1 MKAFGAFAIALSL
14 SAAMSAQEGSQSF
27 TSVLA
32 RKNILNHMDVGV
44 NVGTMGVGVDVAVP
58 VGDYVRVRAGYH
70 YMPRFTINSDFPVET
85 RSGSLS
91 QSDLKRYM
99 GKMSEVTTILEQNG
113 INLDNYSREKSLI
126 DKFSGVELKDKVSM
140 GMRPSMHQFK
150 LLVDVLPFKNNK
162 HWSLTT
168 GIFVG
173 PAQVGD
179 ACNKDQEMPL
189 LQAINA
195 YNELYVMSC
204 TWEMLGGGDV
214 YYRGRSLHDTFS
226 KMGVAGFPL
235 GTFARDVT
243 RVVTDENG
251 AEHTLVAAKGTKAIM
266 VPSADGTARA
276 EMEVS
281 KVRPYI
287 GFGYNTHLS
296 RNKRWRLNVD
306 AGVMFLCGAPK
317 VYVDNVYSID
327 ESLIDTGNE
336 VYDIVRP
343 NENHDYSVP
352 EDPVTNPMYIVDTP
366 LSHVDLIRDVK
377 GIPGKVG
384 DLVDVVS
391 KFKVYPNA
399 TVTFSY
405 RLY

>member
-1 MKAFGAFAIALSL
+1 MQKKLILLLLVFGHVCSDV
-14 SAAMSAQEGSQSF
+14 SAQDGRSF
-27 TSVLA
+27 ASKLA
-32 RKNILNHMDVGV
+32 EKNILNHMDVGL
-44 NVGTMGVGVDVAVP
+44 NVGTMGIGAEVAVP

-70 YMPRFTINSDFPVET
+70 YMPRFTINSNFSVET

-91 QSDLKRYM
+91 ESDLKRYM
-99 GKMSEVTTILEQNG
+99 GKMSQVANILEKNG
-113 INLDNYSREKSLI
+113 ISLDNYPREKVLI
-126 DKFSGVELKDKVSM
+126 DKFSDVELKDKVSM

-150 LLVDVLPFKNNK
+150 LLVDVLPFRNNK

-179 ACNKDQEMPL
+179 ACNMSSETQL

-195 YNELYVMSC
+195 YNDLYVMSC
-204 TWEMLGGGDV
+204 TWDLFGGGDV
-214 YYRGRSLHDTFS
+214 SYNGKSLHETFA

-235 GTFARDVT
+235 GTFSRDVT
-243 RVVTDENG
+243 SVVTDGNG
-251 AEHTLVAAKGTKAIM
+251 EEQTLVAKKGTKAIM
-266 VPSADGTARA
+266 VPSSDGSARA

-287 GFGYNTHLS
+287 GLGYNTHLS
-296 RNKRWRLNVD
+296 HNKRWLLNVD

-317 VYVDNVYSID
+317 VYVDNVYAVD
-327 ESLIDTGNE
+327 ETLIDFDNE

-343 NENHDYSVP
+343 NEDMSDYV
-352 EDPVTNPMYIVDTP
+352 VDSP
-366 LSHVDLIRDVK
+366 LQHVDLVHDLQ

-405 RLY
+405 RLF

>member
-1 MKAFGAFAIALSL
+1 
-14 SAAMSAQEGSQSF
+14 
-27 TSVLA
+27 
-32 RKNILNHMDVGV
+32 
-44 NVGTMGVGVDVAVP
+44 
-58 VGDYVRVRAGYH
+58 
-70 YMPRFTINSDFPVET
+70 
-85 RSGSLS
+85 
-91 QSDLKRYM
+91 
-99 GKMSEVTTILEQNG
+99 
-113 INLDNYSREKSLI
+113 
-126 DKFSGVELKDKVSM
+126 
-140 GMRPSMHQFK
+140 
-150 LLVDVLPFKNNK
+150 
-162 HWSLTT
+162 
-168 GIFVG
+168 
-173 PAQVGD
+173 
-179 ACNKDQEMPL
+179 MPL

-214 YYRGRSLHDTFS
+214 YYKGRSLHDTFS

-343 NENHDYSVP
+343 NEEGTDYV
-352 EDPVTNPMYIVDTP
+352 VDTP
-366 LSHVDLIRDVK
+366 LSHIDLVRDLQ
-377 GIPGKVG
+377 GITGKVG
-384 DLVDVVS
+384 DLVDVAS

>member
-1 MKAFGAFAIALSL
+1 MRRLATILFVLSL
-14 SAAMSAQEGSQSF
+14 SAAMSAQEDGKSF

-32 RKNILNHMDVGV
+32 QKNILNHMDVGV

-58 VGDYVRVRAGYH
+58 VGNYLRVRAGYH

-91 QSDLKRYM
+91 ESDLKRYM
-99 GKMSEVTTILEQNG
+99 GKMNQVTDILEQNG
-113 INLDNYSREKSLI
+113 ISLDNYPREKELI
-126 DKFSGVELKDKVSM
+126 DKFSDVDLKDKVSM

-179 ACNKDQEMPL
+179 ACNRDSETQL

-195 YNELYVMSC
+195 YNDLYVMSC
-204 TWEMLGGGDV
+204 TWEMFGGGDV
-214 YYRGRSLHDTFS
+214 SYNGRSLHETFA

-235 GTFARDVT
+235 GTFSRDVT

-251 AEHTLVAAKGTKAIM
+251 EEQTIVARQGTKAIM
-266 VPSADGTARA
+266 VPSADGSARA

-296 RNKRWRLNVD
+296 RNKRWWLNVD

-317 VYVDNVYSID
+317 VYVDNVYVVDETRID
-327 ESLIDTGNE
+327 LDNE
-336 VYDIVRP
+336 MYDIVRP
-343 NENHDYSVP
+343 NEDWSDYV
-352 EDPVTNPMYIVDTP
+352 VDTP
-366 LSHVDLIRDVK
+366 LSHIDLIRDVK
-377 GIPGKVG
+377 DVPGKVG
-384 DLVDVVS
+384 DLVDVAS
-391 KFKVYPNA
+391 KFKVYPNL

>member
-14 SAAMSAQEGSQSF
+14 TAAMSAQEGSQSF

-70 YMPRFTINSDFPVET
+70 YMPRFTINSNFPVET
-85 RSGSLS
+85 RGGSLS
-91 QSDLKRYM
+91 ESDLKRYM

-179 ACNKDQEMPL
+179 ACNKDLEMPL

-214 YYRGRSLHDTFS
+214 YYKGRSLHDTFS

-343 NENHDYSVP
+343 NESGTDYV
-352 EDPVTNPMYIVDTP
+352 VDTP
-366 LSHVDLIRDVK
+366 LSHINLIRDLQ
-377 GIPGKVG
+377 GITGKVG

>member
-1 MKAFGAFAIALSL
+1 MYARMRKLAVVLSALSL
-14 SAAMSAQEGSQSF
+14 SAALSAQEGGKSF

-32 RKNILNHMDVGV
+32 QKNILNHMDVGV

-58 VGDYVRVRAGYH
+58 VGNYLRVRAGYH

-85 RSGSLS
+85 RGGSLS
-91 QSDLKRYM
+91 ESDLKRYM
-99 GKMSEVTTILEQNG
+99 GKINDVSTILEQNG
-113 INLDNYSREKSLI
+113 ISLDNYPREMELI
-126 DKFSGVELKDKVSM
+126 GKFSDVDLKDKVSM

-150 LLVDVLPFKNNK
+150 LLVDILPFKNNK

-179 ACNKDQEMPL
+179 ACNRDSETQL

-195 YNELYVMSC
+195 YNDLYVMCC
-204 TWEMLGGGDV
+204 TEEMFGNMDV
-214 YYRGRSLHDTFS
+214 TYHGRNLRETFV

-235 GTFARDVT
+235 GTFSRDVT
-243 RVVTDENG
+243 RTVTDENG
-251 AEHTLVAAKGTKAIM
+251 EEQTIVARQGTKAIM
-266 VPSADGTARA
+266 VPSADGAARA
-276 EMEVS
+276 VMEVA

-296 RNKRWRLNVD
+296 RNKRWQLNVD

-317 VYVDNVYSID
+317 VYVDNVYTVD
-327 ESLIDTGNE
+327 ESLIDPDNY
-336 VYDIVRP
+336 VYDIIRP
-343 NENHDYSVP
+343 NESGTD
-352 EDPVTNPMYIVDTP
+352 YIVDTP